1 MIYKLSLSVILIK
14 LLLIGIV
21 FNCLFYF
28 VAKNFDSVIYVV
40 SFIIIVG
47 LEVLIFFSKPFLYKI
62 VILENSICFCY
73 KKKMINSYSEKV
85 KKEQLSFSYK
95 PEIGARGSEADE
107 LRFFINGKK
116 ITGIGRGFDGWKRE
130 IIHDIIEE
138 FENLNINKRSN

>member
-1 MIYKLSLSVILIK
+1 MIYKLSLSAILIK

-28 VAKNFDSVIYVV
+28 AAKIFDSVIYVV
-40 SFIIIVG
+40 SFIIIIG

-73 KKKMINSYSEKV
+73 KKNLINSYSEKV

-138 FENLNINKRSN
+138 FEYLNINKK